1 MTYINQEDEG
11 NLDYSSFSAA
21 YVGSLLSP
29 VPYSWAMEK
38 AIFQQNEISE
48 TSAMC
53 NDDGKL
59 WTEDV
64 WIGHVIPYEGSYS
77 LIDTILGEFPENASI
92 KVVWMNAGRRSW
104 FLPPVMLITK
114 CG

>member
-1 MTYINQEDEG
+1 MTYINQEDKG

-38 AIFQQNEISE
+38 TIFQQNEIPE

-64 WIGHVIPYEGSYS
+64 WIVHVCRMK
-77 LIDTILGEFPENASI
+77 DRILSSILFLEN
-92 KVVWMNAGRRSW
+92 
-104 FLPPVMLITK
+104 FLRMPA
-114 CG
+114 

>member
-59 WTEDV
+59 WTEDG
-64 WIGHVIPYEGSYS
+64 WIGHVYRMK
-77 LIDTILGEFPENASI
+77 DRILSSILFLEN
-92 KVVWMNAGRRSW
+92 
-104 FLPPVMLITK
+104 FLRMPA
-114 CG
+114 

>member
-38 AIFQQNEISE
+38 TIFQQNEISE

-64 WIGHVIPYEGSYS
+64 WIGYVCRMKDRVLSS
-77 LIDTILGEFPENASI
+77 ILFLEN
-92 KVVWMNAGRRSW
+92 
-104 FLPPVMLITK
+104 FLRMPA
-114 CG
+114 